1 MTGPYTPARKG
12 ADLPRKSILVLLSIL
27 AFSFI
32 VFFWSYDT
40 WYNSGADVAASTGY
54 VFGDLSTVTV
64 TVSSDFGNATLVNAI
79 IPYEPGMSA
88 LKALQ
93 KVSDVDADSSGFV
106 NGINGLRSQRIGT
119 GNDAKPMDWFYYIN
133 GISATV
139 YATGYTM
146 HAGDVMRWDYHAWDE
161 NNAMA
166 GMTGALTGDLFA
178 AFAYGYGGK
187 VPPTYI
193 VDTGGYAEEA
203 QKVSDAFNRW
213 GINTKVVKASDLSL
227 EEKNEGS
234 LVLVGALDTP
244 LVSEVN
250 GHYDD
255 LGLLYHYHDGKVD
268 LLDYLGSVTTTLDDC
283 GIIGSSKN
291 LFNPKGS
298 YMGGNVIWV
307 CTGVTQES
315 VDEAVDLLTTRPEAL
330 RDTFGCVIID
340 GENIYGVP

>member
-1 MTGPYTPARKG
+1 MTGPYTPAKKG
-12 ADLPRKSILVLLSIL
+12 AKLPLKSVLVLVAII

-32 VFFWSYDT
+32 VFSWSYNT
-40 WYNSGADVAASTGY
+40 WYVSGAEVAASTGY
-54 VFGDLSTVTV
+54 VFGDSSTVTV
-64 TVSSDFGNATLVNAI
+64 IVSSDFGNKTLVNAT

-93 KVSDVDADSSGFV
+93 KVCDVEADGSGFV
-106 NGINGLRSQRIGT
+106 NGINGLRSQYT
-119 GNDAKPMDWFYYIN
+119 GMGDDVKPMDWFYYIN
-133 GISATV
+133 GIFATV

-146 HAGDVMRWDYHAWDE
+146 HPGDVMRWDYHAWDE
-161 NNAMA
+161 NNAMG

-213 GINTKVVKASDLSL
+213 GINTKVVKASDLSP
-227 EEKNEGS
+227 EEKTEGS

-244 LVSEVN
+244 MVSEIN

-283 GIIGSSKN
+283 GIVGSSKN
-291 LFNPKGS
+291 PFNPKGS
-298 YMGGNVIWV
+298 YMGENVIWV
-307 CTGVTQES
+307 CTGVTRES

-330 RDTFGCVIID
+330 RDTFGCVIVN
-340 GENIYGVP
+340 GENMYGVP